1 MMDTNGQQCS
11 RLVLVRHA
19 KSDYPWGVV
28 DHARPLN
35 ERGRRDAPELGAWL
49 DTHISWEEGRPP
61 VVRISTARRA
71 QLTWGLAHTRL
82 SDRWDAA
89 DVADE
94 PRIYEASVSTLL
106 DVIGSV
112 PQDTGTLIL
121 VGHNPGLAD
130 VVLALSRADEMRA
143 AATVKFP
150 TSAVAVL
157 ESYLS
162 LPLAVGQNRA
172 FRVVDFAVPRG

>member
-1 MMDTNGQQCS
+1 MELNAQQGS

-28 DHARPLN
+28 DHDRPLN
-35 ERGRRDAPELGAWL
+35 ERGRRDAPALGAWL
-49 DTHISWEEGRPP
+49 DTHIEWDDGEAT

-82 SDRWDAA
+82 SERWDAV

-94 PRIYEASVSTLL
+94 PRIYEASASALI
-106 DVIGSV
+106 DVVGSV
-112 PQDTGTLIL
+112 PQDTRTLIL

-130 VVLALSRADEMRA
+130 VVLALSRADEMRDA
-143 AATVKFP
+143 VTEKFP

-157 ESYLS
+157 ESELP
-162 LPLAVGQNRA
+162 LPLAVTRMRS
-172 FRVVDFAVPRG
+172 FRVVEFAVPRG

>member
-1 MMDTNGQQCS
+1 MDTNSQHGA
-11 RLVLVRHA
+11 RLILVRHA

-28 DHARPLN
+28 DHDRPLN
-35 ERGRRDAPELGAWL
+35 ERGRRDAPALGAWL
-49 DTHISWEEGRPP
+49 DTHINWEDGHPP

-71 QLTWGLAHTRL
+71 QLTWGLAHTHL
-82 SDRWDAA
+82 SERWDAV
-89 DVADE
+89 DVDDE
-94 PRIYEASVSTLL
+94 ARIYEASVTTLI

-112 PQDTGTLIL
+112 PPDTHTLML

-130 VVLALSRADEMRA
+130 VVLALCRADEMRA
-143 AATVKFP
+143 TATAKFP

-157 ESYLS
+157 ESD
-162 LPLAVGQNRA
+162 LPLALAITQNRG